1 MSFEKAPLQ
10 YFDHLYNYVTKDTKE
25 LWKIL
30 TMPKTTFYRN
40 LKKLTQQSRI
50 KRRQGSDRTR
60 ALNQNDEKSFGQ
72 KALIAPWN
80 QLCK

>member
-10 YFDHLYNYVTKDTKE
+10 YFDHLYNYVTKDTAE

-40 LKKLTQQSRI
+40 LKKITQQSRI

-72 KALIAPWN
+72 KALIALWN